1 MMNMTGKKRKA
12 FSLLEISIVCGII
25 IIFLVPV
32 LTLLSRSS
40 SGTIRNRNEILAQ
53 QHASNVIAFCNAL
66 KYDDEFLKPTDS
78 KVPENLKINAGD
90 NVIDLNLEENS
101 IFSRTVAIKEFKD
114 DNWPF
119 HYKTITVTVQWQQ
132 PGEKDKRKLQMT
144 GLVADR

>member
-1 MMNMTGKKRKA
+1 MNMTRKNRKA
-12 FSLLEISIVCGII
+12 FSLIEICIVCGVL

-66 KYDDEFLKPTDS
+66 KYDDDFLKPTDN

-90 NVIDLNLEENS
+90 HVIDLNLEENS
-101 IFSRTVAIKEFKD
+101 IFSRTISIKEFKD
-114 DNWPF
+114 GDWPF

-132 PGEKDKRKLQMT
+132 PGEKEKRKLQMT